1 TRFGSTRSAR
11 PAGWSCSPP
20 ACWPCWGP
28 GAARGCA
35 TAPARGSRL
44 CSPRRGAV
52 ECFALMLT
60 AAAGMSLLV
69 VANSFV
75 TVFVA
80 LELFSLCLYI
90 LVALDVDSLGSR
102 ECGIKYLIVGAGGA
116 ALLLYGSALVY
127 GATGAFEFDRIAEA
141 VRAG

>member
-1 TRFGSTRSAR
+1 MLVAWGSPWLRDR
-11 PAGWSCSPP
+11 
-20 ACWPCWGP
+20 
-28 GAARGCA
+28 
-35 TAPARGSRL
+35 
-44 CSPRRGAV
+44 AV
-52 ECFALMLT
+52 ECFALLLT

-90 LVALDVDSLGSR
+90 LVALDVDDLGSL
-102 ECGIKYLIVGAGGA
+102 EGGLKYLIVGAVGA

-127 GATGAFEFDRIAEA
+127 GATGALSSTDRRGGARRRQPRSPA
-141 VRAG
+141 AHGAGADPGRAGLQGQRGALPQ